1 MIGRPC
7 TAATV
12 RSGMAAMNATM
23 LLSAIVSVVLLSTP
37 CAFAQRAGQEAG
49 RVAKFQA
56 ALEQDGFSVRAGM
69 ISTVDWAGMYCKGE
83 RADAGYV
90 NRAPYLM
97 IQVPE
102 SAARSAAVENFKL
115 RPDEA
120 IVLIGPTPPP
130 VKYFGFNAFLATRFY
145 PDEPSGTQRRWLV
158 ATLGD
163 AINNA
168 TIKTAGPTPFGTP
181 VVVIFTPDRGTDARI
196 RSALQRT
203 GYPPAIINTM
213 VLPSSMLKLG
223 ESDTAD
229 ELTLKMRIGLVEGSP
244 EPLEAYVR
252 DAGTAVKV
260 LRVTPTTAVKAD
272 PFPVPPLRVRGT
284 GQTEMDLLSKVEQ
297 LRAGII
303 AANPGMHATDILSM
317 PVGYE
322 GYDYIQRR
330 TAPGAD
336 SRDNVFL
343 AAGYIP
349 QFGSNQRVTLA
360 DDEFLVVYGVN
371 HVATGK
377 ASYASV
383 NVYASEFAKLSIGQV
398 FHDKFAGTAAPYL
411 PSGDP
416 AVSRLYAVKASRNC
430 GGEPNCIPLRVD
442 ACPVLTLDDD
452 TALGFFFRMYLEP
465 ATRTGAAMQ
474 EIVYDRAIKFSP
486 RP

>member
-1 MIGRPC
+1 M
-7 TAATV
+7 T
-12 RSGMAAMNATM
+12 AMNATM
-23 LLSAIVSVVLLSTP
+23 LLSAFLSVVLLSTP
-37 CAFAQRAGQEAG
+37 CAFAQRAEQEAG
-49 RVAKFQA
+49 RVAKFQT
-56 ALEQDGFSVRAGM
+56 ALEQDGFSVSAGM

-102 SAARSAAVENFKL
+102 SATRPAAVENFKL

-145 PDEPSGTQRRWLV
+145 PDEPPGTQRRWLV

-168 TIKTAGPTPFGTP
+168 TIKTAGSTPFGTP

-203 GYPPAIINTM
+203 GYPPAAVNTM

-252 DAGTAVKV
+252 DAETAVQV
-260 LRVTPTTAVKAD
+260 LRVTPTTALEAD

-284 GQTEMDLLSKVEQ
+284 GQGEMDLMGKVDE

-322 GYDYIQRR
+322 GYDYIQRH
-330 TAPGAD
+330 TTPGAD
-336 SRDNVFL
+336 SRDNLFL

-398 FHDKFAGTAAPYL
+398 FHDQFAGTAAPYL

-430 GGEPNCIPLRVD
+430 GSEPNCMPLRVD

-465 ATRTGAAMQ
+465 ATRAGAAMQ
-474 EIVYDRAIKFSP
+474 EIVYDRAIRFSP
-486 RP
+486 RKD